1 MASITKLGKGKQPAR
16 AIDFVDPTDD
26 RKRKRIRLGIV
37 QHRDAVEAKHRI
49 EKLLTARVLNQSI
62 DSETAMWLS
71 GVSDEIHERIVRAG
85 LCEPREPKQ
94 TSPGLA
100 DWITRYLEQRAP
112 EIAVGS
118 LQRIRQTGNR
128 LEDHFGS
135 ARPLDSIF
143 AADAKAWRA
152 DMLIEGLAE
161 ATARLHC
168 RNAKSIFNEAVEQ
181 ELIEKS
187 PMAKL
192 KSGSVAANRDR
203 FVSEEE
209 TRQLLETAPSLDWRV
224 LIGLARLAGL
234 RIPSES
240 HILTWDKVDWERR
253 RLTVFAPKT
262 GQTRVVPIVPELYA
276 LLSEA
281 WDRAPDGATKLL
293 TLSRNNLHRNFAIII
308 ERAGLT
314 VWPDMW
320 QTLRRS
326 AETMFAMQYPQHV
339 VSGWIGHSV
348 QVSLKHYV
356 QTPDSV
362 FEAAAALPVLRAA
375 VTRRIDGNRSQLAE
389 TEERWKSSSA
399 HKKSQQPFEATGFM
413 KVGGAG
419 IEPATPGFSIVVSGS
434 SETGA
439 SVDSVNGS
447 TMRTGEPEIRAQR
460 IAQHETNAEGV
471 GFPDVRK
478 LSESDPALRLL
489 VKVWGELPDSVKNR
503 ILRLADEAVQPLL
516 RVIASD
522 AR

>member
-1 MASITKLGKGKQPAR
+1 MTRAAGFVGFPTARKRNINGKITAVASITKLGKGKQPAR
-16 AIDFVDPTDD
+16 AIDFVDPTDN

-71 GVSDEIHERIVRAG
+71 GVSCEIHERIARVG
-85 LCEPREPKQ
+85 LCEPREPEA
-94 TSPGLA
+94 TSPQLA
-100 DWITRYLEQRAP
+100 EWITRYLEQRAP
-112 EIAVGS
+112 EIAAGS

-128 LEDHFGS
+128 LEEHFGCV
-135 ARPLDSIF
+135 RPIDSIS

-203 FVSEEE
+203 FVTAEE
-209 TRQLLETAPSLDWRV
+209 TQKLLEAAPTLEWRI

-240 HILTWDKVDWERR
+240 HILTWDKVDWEKR

-262 GQTRVVPIVPELYA
+262 GQTRVVPIVPELFE

-281 WDRAPDGATKLL
+281 WDRAPDGATEIL
-293 TLSRNNLHRNFAIII
+293 TMSRNNLHRNFSAII

-348 QVSLKHYV
+348 AVSLKHYV

-362 FEAAAALPVLRAA
+362 FESAAGLPVLRAADSAA

-389 TEERWKSSSA
+389 TEERWKSSPA
-399 HKKSQQPFEATGFM
+399 QKKSQQPFGVTGFSE
-413 KVGGAG
+413 VGGG
-419 IEPATPGFSIVVSGS
+419 GFEPPTPGFSILC
-434 SETGA
+434 
-439 SVDSVNGS
+439 S
-447 TMRTGEPEIRAQR
+447 T
-460 IAQHETNAEGV
+460 N
-471 GFPDVRK
+471 
-478 LSESDPALRLL
+478 
-489 VKVWGELPDSVKNR
+489 
-503 ILRLADEAVQPLL
+503 
-516 RVIASD
+516 
-522 AR
+522 